1 MAPQFDPYQT
11 LQVTPEA
18 DPDVIQAAYRVLAR
32 KHHPDM
38 GGSEEQMARI
48 NEAWALLRDE
58 ERRGRYDR
66 ERAAADARVVRQAF
80 AADPPREVRVKPA
93 PVPPVVTGT
102 VLDFGRYAGHS
113 LGELVRTDPE
123 YLEWLART
131 PIGLRLRQE
140 IYVLLASA
148 KLPQRVAAQ
157 PQRGFFHR

>member
-1 MAPQFDPYQT
+1 MPPRFDAYQM

-18 DPDVIQAAYRVLAR
+18 DPEVIQAAYRVLAR

-48 NEAWALLRDE
+48 NEAWAVLRDA
-58 ERRGRYDR
+58 ERRARYDH
-66 ERAAADARVVRQAF
+66 ERSVRTARDVGETRVAE
-80 AADPPREVRVKPA
+80 PPREIRVAPA
-93 PVPPVVTGT
+93 PVPPVVAGT

-148 KLPQRVAAQ
+148 KMPPKAAAQ